1 MKLKDIPM
9 IYNLDKIRIYQH
21 NTKIEEFYIETFA
34 KTADEIKRAIK
45 RSTWDNGV
53 IEYLDIRIEGELSTV
68 VVLEIYLR

>member
-45 RSTWDNGV
+45 RSVWDNGV
-53 IEYLDIRIEGELSTV
+53 IEYLDIRIEGELSTI